1 MRRSGCP
8 VSLALEIFGDRW
20 SLLIV
25 RDVMVRGYRTFQEF
39 LQSGE
44 GIASNVLAERLKRL
58 RAAGILTA
66 ERAEGDGRKICYQL
80 TQKGIDLA
88 PAVLE
93 IFLWSAA
100 YEPTGAPSAV
110 VENMAHNRE
119 QILRE
124 VRRRW
129 AAKDSTPVLPRF
141 GDGQ

>member
-1 MRRSGCP
+1 M
-8 VSLALEIFGDRW
+8 ALEIFGDRW

-66 ERAEGDGRKICYQL
+66 QRADGDGRKICYQL
-80 TQKGIDLA
+80 TQKGVDLA
-88 PAVLE
+88 PAVLD
-93 IFLWSAA
+93 IFLWSAM
-100 YEPTGAPSAV
+100 YEPTAAPPAV
-110 VENMAHNRE
+110 VERMAHNRE
-119 QILRE
+119 QIVQE

-129 AAKDSTPVLPRF
+129 AAKDPTPVLPRF
-141 GDGQ
+141 GDAR

>member
-1 MRRSGCP
+1 M
-8 VSLALEIFGDRW
+8 ALEIFGDRW

-44 GIASNVLAERLKRL
+44 GIASNILAERLRRL
-58 RAAGILTA
+58 RAAGILSA
-66 ERAEGDGRKICYQL
+66 ERAAGDGRKICYQL

-93 IFLWSAA
+93 IFLWSAM
-100 YEPTGAPSAV
+100 YEPTAAPSAV
-110 VENMAHNRE
+110 VDRMAQHRE
-119 QILRE
+119 QILQE

-129 AAKDSTPVLPRF
+129 AANDPTPVLPRF
-141 GDGQ
+141 GDAR